1 MELKRRLLRAGAV
14 LVVALGAGHLVQT
27 LSADREDRRIATAPV
42 APASP
47 KKIEKVSA
55 GPAPDPAPA
64 AAPVAA
70 VALVPDGSSPAPA
83 DARTELAALTGDT
96 LKLPPLQLLPPLPHL
111 APAEKPVPSAPAP
124 SAPVETVDCTP
135 QFTLTAAPRAMLAL
149 ALSAPCAAGQ
159 RVVLRHAGLAVAEAL
174 DADGRLALDLPAL
187 DAAGAVSVLFAD
199 ASIAIAEAP
208 LEDTDLPRRFAV
220 QWMADDA
227 FQIRAVEAGQAY
239 GDAGN
244 VSVEAPVSAQGGY
257 LVTLGDPVLDLP
269 MRAQIYTWPADP
281 ALHADPVVEAVVTDA
296 TCGRDL
302 LGETLLSQDGKTIV
316 TDLTVSMPGCDAL
329 GDILVLNN
337 LAGGVTLAAQ
347 N

>member
-1 MELKRRLLRAGAV
+1 MELKRRLLLAGAV

-27 LSADREDRRIATAPV
+27 LSALRENQHIAAAPTTAPTT
-42 APASP
+42 P
-47 KKIEKVSA
+47 KKIENVSA
-55 GPAPDPAPA
+55 GPAPAPAPA
-64 AAPVAA
+64 VAPNTPVA
-70 VALVPDGSSPAPA
+70 LIPSGPSPAPA
-83 DARTELAALTGDT
+83 EARTELAALTGDT
-96 LKLPPLQLLPPLPHL
+96 LKLPPLQLLPPLPQL
-111 APAEKPVPSAPAP
+111 APAEEPTPA
-124 SAPVETVDCTP
+124 APVETVDCTP
-135 QFTLTAAPRAMLAL
+135 QLSLTAAPRAMLAL

-174 DADGRLALDLPAL
+174 DADGQLALDLPAL
-187 DAAGAVSVLFAD
+187 DAAGTVSVLFAD
-199 ASIAIAEAP
+199 ASIATAAAP
-208 LEDTDLPRRFAV
+208 LADTALPRRFAV

-244 VSVEAPVSAQGGY
+244 VSVEAPVSAQGGT
-257 LVTLGDPVLDLP
+257 LVSLGDPALDLP
-269 MRAQIYTWPADP
+269 MRAQVYTWPADP
-281 ALHADPVVEAVVTDA
+281 ALPADPVVEAVVTDA

-302 LGETLLSQDGKTIV
+302 LGETLLSQDGQTIV

>member
-1 MELKRRLLRAGAV
+1 MELKRRLLLAGAV

-27 LSADREDRRIATAPV
+27 LSALRENQHIAAAPTTAP
-42 APASP
+42 ATP
-47 KKIEKVSA
+47 KKIENVSA
-55 GPAPDPAPA
+55 GPAPAPAPA
-64 AAPVAA
+64 VAPKT
-70 VALVPDGSSPAPA
+70 PAPA
-83 DARTELAALTGDT
+83 EARTELAALTGNP
-96 LKLPPLQLLPPLPHL
+96 LNLPPLQLLPPLPQL
-111 APAEKPVPSAPAP
+111 APAEEPTPA
-124 SAPVETVDCTP
+124 APVETVDCTP
-135 QFTLTAAPRAMLAL
+135 QMSLTAAPRAMLAL
-149 ALSAPCAAGQ
+149 ALNAPCAAGQ

-174 DADGRLALDLPAL
+174 DADGQLALDLPAL
-187 DAAGAVSVLFAD
+187 DAAGTVSVLFAD
-199 ASIAIAEAP
+199 ASIATAAAP
-208 LEDTDLPRRFAV
+208 LADTALPRRFAV

-257 LVTLGDPVLDLP
+257 LVTLGDPALDLP

-281 ALHADPVVEAVVTDA
+281 ALPADPVVEAVVTDA

-302 LGETLLSQDGKTIV
+302 LGETLLSQDGQTIV